1 MGGDGRILLDVDS
14 GDFAIIVPNTKFLMF
29 YNCFGYLYYSICS
42 PREERLG
49 IFAIYI
55 ININLLY
62 QSQSPRALEPLKDT
76 NKIGYT
82 YQLHT
87 ARGYD
92 TRHSLKYSVPMV
104 PLSVPVPVPKAAVL
118 LYDIIFS
125 LLDSAAPSLSL
136 VYWCQYC
143 CCCYSDSSNSDYYL
157 YLT

>member
-1 MGGDGRILLDVDS
+1 MVGDS

-29 YNCFGYLYYSICS
+29 YNCFGYLYYTICS

-49 IFAIYI
+49 M
-55 ININLLY
+55 LLLN
-62 QSQSPRALEPLKDT
+62 QESQSPRALESPCERYQR
-76 NKIGYT
+76 KIGYLECT
-82 YQLHT
+82 LYTHT
-87 ARGYD
+87 S
-92 TRHSLKYSVPMV
+92 SLSILFPM
-104 PLSVPVPVPKAAVL
+104 VPVPVPKAAVL